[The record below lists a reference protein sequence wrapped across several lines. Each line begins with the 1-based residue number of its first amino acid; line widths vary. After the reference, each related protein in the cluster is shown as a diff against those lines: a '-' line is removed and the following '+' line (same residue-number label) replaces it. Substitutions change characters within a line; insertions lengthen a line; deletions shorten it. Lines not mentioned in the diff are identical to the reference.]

1 MKRLILRI
9 LSFSLLFAAIGCSK
23 NTEPA
28 IVDTFIETPSEDVE
42 GRMKDAE
49 EVVLK
54 TYCEMSDGTWK
65 ADDHTYRYK
74 LVITGR
80 LRNAARDTTYTIL
93 SNIEDI
99 SFEQAWKASGLSSDL
114 NDYFETEDAV
124 FVAIKLE

>member
-9 LSFSLLFAAIGCSK
+9 LSFSLLFAASGCSK
-23 NTEPA
+23 NTETA